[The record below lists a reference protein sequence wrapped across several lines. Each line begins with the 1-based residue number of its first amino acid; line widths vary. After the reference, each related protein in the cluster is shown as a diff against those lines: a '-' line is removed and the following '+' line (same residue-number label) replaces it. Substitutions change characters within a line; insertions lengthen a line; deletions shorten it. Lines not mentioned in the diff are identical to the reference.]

1 MNTIS
6 SEQAEQIILLF
17 VDRFISKDYVAM
29 LDLFDEEVI
38 FEFPYVPK
46 PHSKQLVGKA
56 ALQQHLEML
65 EKMIEITSFTTPIV
79 HVSANSPVFFA
90 QFEGSGTLL
99 AEGKP
104 YEQQYISVVE
114 LRDGKIVRYQDY
126 WNPLAMV

>member
-1 MNTIS
+1 MSTIS
-6 SEQAEQIILLF
+6 SEQAEQIMQLF
-17 VDRFISKDYVAM
+17 VDRFIRKDYDAM
-29 LDLFDEEVI
+29 LDLFDEDVI

-46 PHSKQLVGKA
+46 PYPKQLEGKA

-65 EKMIEITSFTTPIV
+65 DKMLEITSFTTPIV
-79 HVSANSPVFFA
+79 HVSADSPVFFA
-90 QFEGSGTLL
+90 QFEGCGTIL

-126 WNPLAMV
+126 WNPLAMM